1 MEKKKI
7 TIALAGN
14 PNVGKT
20 TLFNAITGARQHVG
34 NWPGVTVEKK
44 TGKRTYKDTEIEV
57 VDLPGTYSLTAYSI
71 DEVVARDYVVEEKP
85 DVVVQ
90 IVDAT
95 NLERNL
101 YLTTQL
107 MELGSRVVIALNMWD
122 LAESRGDE
130 IDTRKMED
138 FLEIPV
144 VKTVANRAEGI
155 DALLEEVV
163 READK
168 GEHHEHEVSYG
179 DDIEKRI
186 IELEKI
192 VGKDSALS
200 GKYPVRWLSVKLLDG
215 DENILEKIEGSSV
228 ATQVNSVLSTI
239 KKEDYEAAM
248 AEKRYETIN
257 TVLPQV
263 CVKCVKGVT
272 FSDMIDRAV
281 TNKYLGIPIFLAMM
295 WAAFE
300 VTFTVATPLMEFVD
314 MFFGWLA
321 GVVAGSITNPV
332 LGSLLGDGIVAGV
345 GAVMIFL
352 PNILLLFLMISL
364 LEDSGYMARAA
375 FVMDKLMYKIGLNGR
390 SFIPLLMG
398 FGCNVPAIMA
408 TRTIEDEKDRLVT
421 ILVNPFISCGARLP
435 VYLMLAGAFFGRQA
449 GSVIFG
455 IYILGIIVA
464 ILSAKLIRGTVVKG
478 KPSPFIMELP
488 PYRLPTL
495 KASAIHMWEKGSI
508 YLKKAGTIILAGV
521 VFVWLLS
528 AIPAP
533 GVDAAFAS
541 EEILGTEDSLIG
553 VLGHII
559 EPLVAPLGFDW
570 KVAVALV
577 FGFIAKEIVI
587 GSMGVLYGT
596 GEDEDA
602 LAEILT
608 AGAMTPLTALGLMV
622 FTLLYVPCIACV
634 GVVKKETGSW
644 KWTLFMVAY
653 GTTLAWIAAFL
664 IYRIGTAIGWGL

>member
-57 VDLPGTYSLTAYSI
+57 VDLPGTYSLTAYSL
-71 DEVVARDYVVEEKP
+71 DEVVARDYVVDEKP

-95 NLERNL
+95 NLERNM

-107 MELGSRVVIALNMWD
+107 MELGSKVVIALNMWD
-122 LAESRGDE
+122 LAESKGDK

-144 VKTVANRAEGI
+144 VKTVATRAEGI
-155 DALLEEVV
+155 DALLEEVI
-163 READK
+163 REAGK

-179 DDIEKRI
+179 DDIEKKI
-186 IELEKI
+186 IELEEI
-192 VGKDSALS
+192 VGKDSKLS

-228 ATQVNSVLSTI
+228 AVQINNVLSTI
-239 KKEDYEAAM
+239 KKEEYEAAM
-248 AEKRYETIN
+248 ADKRYETIN

-263 CVKCVKGVT
+263 CVRSFKELT
-272 FSDMIDRAV
+272 FSDMIDHVV

-321 GVVAGSITNPV
+321 GVVAGNITNPW

-345 GAVMIFL
+345 GAVLIFV
-352 PNILLLFLMISL
+352 PNIFMLFLMLSL
-364 LEDSGYMARAA
+364 LEDCGYMARAA
-375 FVMDKLMYKIGLNGR
+375 FVMDKLMYKIGLHGR

-408 TRTIEDEKDRLVT
+408 TRTIEDERDRLVT

-435 VYLMLAGAFFGRQA
+435 VYILLAGAFFGRDA

-455 IYILGIIVA
+455 IYMLGIIVA
-464 ILSAKLIRGTVVKG
+464 ILSAKLIRGIVVKG
-478 KPSPFIMELP
+478 KPAPFIMELP
-488 PYRLPTL
+488 PYRLPTV
-495 KASAIHMWEKGSI
+495 KSSAIHMWEKGSL
-508 YLKKAGTIILAGV
+508 YLRKAGTIILGGV
-521 VFVWLLS
+521 IIVWLLS

-533 GVDAAFAS
+533 GVDAGFAS
-541 EEILGTEDSLIG
+541 EEILGTGNSVIG
-553 VLGHII
+553 VIGHVM

-570 KVAVALV
+570 RIAVALI

-587 GSMGVLYGT
+587 GSMGVLYGV
-596 GEDEDA
+596 GGNEDA
-602 LAEILT
+602 LAGILV
-608 AGAMTPLTALGLMV
+608 AGAMTPLSALGLMV
-622 FTLLYVPCIACV
+622 FTLLYVPCIATIAV
-634 GVVKKETGSW
+634 IKKETGSW
-644 KWTLFMVAY
+644 KWTLFSVFY
-653 GTTLAWIAAFL
+653 GTSLAWIAAYL
-664 IYRIGTAIGWGL
+664 IYSIGTAIGWGL